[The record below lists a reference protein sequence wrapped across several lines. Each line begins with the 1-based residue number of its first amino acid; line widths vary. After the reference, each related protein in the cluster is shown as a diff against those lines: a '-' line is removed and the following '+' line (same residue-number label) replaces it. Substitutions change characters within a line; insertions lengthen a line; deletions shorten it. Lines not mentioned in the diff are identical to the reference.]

1 MSDSESNMTLDV
13 TKEDKESVTEFVF
26 EVILLSGISLFG
38 LIGNISAIVLFTT
51 MKRQLKFHR
60 LMMMLSAFDLIYVAL
75 SFMLFALPKLYPEF
89 EESGAHSIFL
99 PKALPLAQIALTG
112 SIYSTLAITIERYLI
127 VCHPFYTVSHSW
139 SAKRYVIPILI
150 WSLLYNAPKFFEL
163 YTTFDESH
171 NKTSHGYDVEASPMR
186 LNEYYITIYCIWM
199 NFLFMGLVPFLALII
214 LNAATLR
221 SLITKN
227 NVPIGH
233 ADQNKTNEVALAKVS
248 LTIVLI
254 FILCH
259 SVKWIPNIYELLRLS
274 SQDKRQ
280 WPHWIESVTHVAH
293 FLMSLNSSV
302 NFYVYFVKH
311 FRLSCKSRH
320 SND

>member
-1 MSDSESNMTLDV
+1 MYFAQLN
-13 TKEDKESVTEFVF
+13 TENTTFFVNCSL
-26 EVILLSGISLFG
+26 ILF
-38 LIGNISAIVLFTT
+38 
-51 MKRQLKFHR
+51 Q
-60 LMMMLSAFDLIYVAL
+60 
-75 SFMLFALPKLYPEF
+75 LYPEF

-221 SLITKN
+221 SLITK
-227 NVPIGH
+227 
-233 ADQNKTNEVALAKVS
+233 VS
-248 LTIVLI
+248 E
-254 FILCH
+254 
-259 SVKWIPNIYELLRLS
+259 SGSGLS
-274 SQDKRQ
+274 SLLKYDFAEQCTN
-280 WPHWIESVTHVAH
+280 WT
-293 FLMSLNSSV
+293 
-302 NFYVYFVKH
+302 
-311 FRLSCKSRH
+311 C
-320 SND
+320 